1 MSEKLDQQELVEE
14 GYNPGRME
22 SFLMRMGTAG
32 ELLSMFVRGGR
43 WWMLPLLLIFL
54 LLGLILVL
62 LQSVQYVAPFIY
74 MVF

>member
-1 MSEKLDQQELVEE
+1 
-14 GYNPGRME
+14 
-22 SFLMRMGTAG
+22 MGTAG